1 MHAALQAAQKL
12 EAEGISAEVIDPRT
26 MVPLD
31 SDAILNSVAKTGR
44 LVIVDPAHT
53 TCSAAAEISAIVAE
67 KAFDCLK
74 APIMRVTTPDTQ
86 IPFSPA
92 IEKQLYP
99 DAAKTIAAVKK
110 AMESRKRAA

>member
-1 MHAALQAAQKL
+1 M
-12 EAEGISAEVIDPRT
+12 
-26 MVPLD
+26 
-31 SDAILNSVAKTGR
+31 
-44 LVIVDPAHT
+44 
-53 TCSAAAEISAIVAE
+53 VAE

-110 AMESRKRAA
+110 AGYRSATSTESGLARPSDLWSLDRVRIELGDGSPELESKLTAAGA